1 MSVRLECQDCGEYC
15 DQYDAKEIQHIH
27 DRVAPGEPMPWGE
40 CPKCGALL
48 HPQKPHSLF
57 EVTLICWNEND
68 VNGILEWIEKY
79 SLDGMHIL
87 HFGETEPDH
96 SDMEAII
103 DSQWEG

>member
-48 HPQKPHSLF
+48 QPQKPHSLF
-57 EVTLICWNEND
+57 TVTFIAWEEGDEAGLAKWLAN
-68 VNGILEWIEKY
+68 Y
-79 SLDGMHIL
+79 TDGMDIL
-87 HFGETEPDH
+87 HAGFEEPDH
-96 SDMEAII
+96 ADMETII
-103 DSQWEG
+103 DSNWED